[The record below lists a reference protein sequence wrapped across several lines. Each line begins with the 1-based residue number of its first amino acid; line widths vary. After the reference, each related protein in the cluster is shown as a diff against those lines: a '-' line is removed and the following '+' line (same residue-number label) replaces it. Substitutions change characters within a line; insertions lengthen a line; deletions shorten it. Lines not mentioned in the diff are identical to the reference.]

1 FVCQRVDSAEAASDA
16 DAALESVDEPAAA
29 LRMGVKEDDEFL
41 ATYLVH
47 SYTPRL
53 VSFFAQRGVTPTQ
66 VTWMSVAVG
75 VLAAGVFAIGERWL
89 FILGAVLLY
98 ASFILDCNDGS
109 LARYTG
115 NFSRYGGW
123 LDMIADRGKEYLVF
137 AGAAVGGVRLHQPAV
152 WGLAIAAM
160 VAQTV
165 RHMVDTWYGA
175 LQDTATRDLLV
186 VPLESRLDALGRRAA
201 ATSPDGSGADH
212 VSHAAA
218 VGAKLGRLSTS
229 AHGKYRSVGYWLKRT
244 VVLPIGDRWLLMAI
258 AAAIGGPRV
267 MFIVLLIA
275 IALAFAYV
283 LVGRSL
289 RALAMRVVVM
299 PNYDIGYQRDDG
311 VIARLIGRVTAPAGV
326 PPLIAVLPGL
336 VIALVVIGFDIAG
349 DVAQRW
355 VVLPVAVLALFAA
368 TASASPHDGPLDWLT
383 VAGLRAVEY
392 TTIIVAGLLGGV
404 SLPLVFSLLFVVVMY
419 HYDLIGRLEKQ
430 ATPVRGEAILRGWD
444 IRIVIIAIT
453 TALGWATPVFWV
465 LTFVIGGVFVLGALV
480 GWWRATH
487 ADAPTPMPARTSTS
501 SS

>member
-1 FVCQRVDSAEAASDA
+1 
-16 DAALESVDEPAAA
+16 
-29 LRMGVKEDDEFL
+29 
-41 ATYLVH
+41 
-47 SYTPRL
+47 
-53 VSFFAQRGVTPTQ
+53 
-66 VTWMSVAVG
+66 
-75 VLAAGVFAIGERWL
+75 
-89 FILGAVLLY
+89 
-98 ASFILDCNDGS
+98 
-109 LARYTG
+109 
-115 NFSRYGGW
+115 
-123 LDMIADRGKEYLVF
+123 
-137 AGAAVGGVRLHQPAV
+137 
-152 WGLAIAAM
+152 
-160 VAQTV
+160 
-165 RHMVDTWYGA
+165 
-175 LQDTATRDLLV
+175 
-186 VPLESRLDALGRRAA
+186 
-201 ATSPDGSGADH
+201 
-212 VSHAAA
+212 
-218 VGAKLGRLSTS
+218 
-229 AHGKYRSVGYWLKRT
+229 
-244 VVLPIGDRWLLMAI
+244 
-258 AAAIGGPRV
+258 
-267 MFIVLLIA
+267 
-275 IALAFAYV
+275 V

-368 TASASPHDGPLDWLT
+368 TASASRHDGPLDWLT

-404 SLPLVFSLLFVVVMY
+404 SLPLVFSLLFVLVMY